1 MTGHIRSIRPARAAI
16 AAVLAF
22 SATPLLAQ
30 TVELPVAAPVT
41 AVAPAAAPV
50 VEAPATVSAASTP
63 ASPAPTFAPN
73 QPVVQQVASV
83 DERRNAAIAAS
94 EAEQATAPV
103 TETRAVVRSVQS
115 RQAERPAMTAAPKAD
130 VRSEQA
136 PVTPVRSEAASDV
149 TPVAAPATSTSTETT
164 SPTQA
169 SAASATNV
177 ARSDQALIWA
187 LGGGALLLLGVAG
200 TAIVRRRRRDE
211 DVAFF
216 ENEHRMAYGDPAI
229 EPVAT
234 PVVAPVAQPMFV
246 EEPVRREMA
255 PTATTSHVRENAT
268 LDEMVAAAPDAENPF
283 RTHAK
288 RLRRARFLMA
298 QREAGSSV
306 ANTPQTTHA
315 EPVAAPVLD
324 RSQTVYRFDGRG
336 QRTGFMK
343 PRTS

>member
-30 TVELPVAAPVT
+30 TVEPPVAAPVT
-41 AVAPAAAPV
+41 PVAPAAAPV
-50 VEAPATVSAASTP
+50 VETPATVAAAPTS

-73 QPVVQQVASV
+73 RPVVQQVASV

-94 EAEQATAPV
+94 EAEQATVPV
-103 TETRAVVRSVQS
+103 AATRAVARSSPS
-115 RQAERPAMTAAPKAD
+115 RQAERPAPIAAPKAD
-130 VRSEQA
+130 ANSEQV
-136 PVTPVRSEAASDV
+136 PVTPMRSEAANDA
-149 TPVAAPATSTSTETT
+149 TPIAAPAASTETT
-164 SPTQA
+164 PPTQV
-169 SAASATNV
+169 SAAPATNV

-216 ENEHRMAYGDPAI
+216 ENEHRMAYGERMV

-234 PVVAPVAQPMFV
+234 PMAAPVAQSVFV
-246 EEPVRREMA
+246 EEPFSREMA
-255 PTATTSHVRENAT
+255 PAPATSHVRENAT
-268 LDEMVAAAPDAENPF
+268 LDQMVAAAPDAENPF

-306 ANTPQTTHA
+306 ASAPQTTHA
-315 EPVAAPVLD
+315 EPVAAPTVD